1 MRVSARP
8 EKIMSDTGVT
18 VGGERV
24 SVDSSPVLHSHAQP
38 TGYYGAGNFQGVMT
52 GSWKVHIVDEVVG
65 AWLPTAT
72 PQLHIYSR
80 PR

>member
-1 MRVSARP
+1 
-8 EKIMSDTGVT
+8 MSDTGAT

-24 SVDSSPVLHSHAQP
+24 SVDSSPVLHSHARP

-72 PQLHIYSR
+72 PQLLIYSR